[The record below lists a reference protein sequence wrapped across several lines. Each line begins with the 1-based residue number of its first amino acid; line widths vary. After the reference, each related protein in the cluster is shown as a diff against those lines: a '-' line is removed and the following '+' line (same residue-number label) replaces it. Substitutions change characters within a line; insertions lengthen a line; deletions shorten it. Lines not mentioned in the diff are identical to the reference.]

1 MKYQR
6 STTSNCKDNGI
17 RKYEFGTKTHFLLNN
32 FIGVSC
38 TNPSIVST
46 NSQNTW
52 ICAFLSF
59 KNFTKLLCFVHDTPI
74 KWYTICQSLYKAAIV
89 LHKLSVYA
97 SLKLFD
103 HVEISRNKK
112 VSGGCKSQI
121 FVIED

>member
-1 MKYQR
+1 MYESIYSKHQFTKYL
-6 STTSNCKDNGI
+6 NLCFYCI
-17 RKYEFGTKTHFLLNN
+17 LL
-32 FIGVSC
+32 
-38 TNPSIVST
+38 
-46 NSQNTW
+46 
-52 ICAFLSF
+52 F

-74 KWYTICQSLYKAAIV
+74 KWFTICQSLYKAAIV